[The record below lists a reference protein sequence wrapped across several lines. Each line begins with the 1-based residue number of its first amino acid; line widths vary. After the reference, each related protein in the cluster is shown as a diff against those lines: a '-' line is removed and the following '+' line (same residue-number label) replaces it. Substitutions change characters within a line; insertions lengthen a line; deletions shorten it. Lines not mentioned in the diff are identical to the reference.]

1 MELPWSASDADL
13 EQRFDPAYAGAL
25 ALAPAGAVTLRGL
38 PFALGR
44 RAGDPRWLLVD
55 RPIELDLGSGSVSH
69 IVVAHFSD
77 SWRADDGHRPS
88 GRPVGWVLEA
98 GEPLARYEVLVD
110 GDSRAV
116 VDVRR
121 RYEVVDGIIGWG
133 YLPFAAIGHRWDALL
148 DWRGPYGRQGAGDYA
163 PAGHGGPLTILP
175 GAWGGNLT
183 GVADALPSGEGE
195 LTLWLTAIP
204 IDARP
209 AGRITMRVTPLANG
223 RPGSDVVIAGVTR
236 FAGSADPLVLSPR
249 RQVIVNGW
257 HGLPTTD
264 LGLVI
269 AARALDSPPVVPGGD
284 GATGGPIG
292 WGSPRPPTDDG
303 ATGAPSV
310 LDLAIASDAQLAFG
324 EWSIAATELA
334 GALMS
339 PDGRITVSP
348 VAPDVRVSVRIQAAG
363 APAAA
368 RVRFV
373 AEDGRYRP
381 PIGHREEV
389 NPGAYE
395 DSGLGLVL
403 GADTWAYVPAAF
415 DVDLP
420 VGRVTV
426 EAVHGF
432 EHRPIR
438 RTLDIAPGTRT
449 LELDLD
455 RAIDASAA
463 GWMSVDPHV
472 HFLSPSS
479 ALLQAEA
486 EDVDLVQLL
495 ACQLGDEMAGVANL
509 PYGILRSADGR
520 TVMAGTE
527 NRQNVLGHVALL
539 GARTPVMPLS
549 SGGAP
554 EGRVGAPVD
563 ELLADWAD
571 RCHASGGLVVG
582 AHFPLPLAEVAAC
595 LVEGVIDAVEMQTFA
610 PGLDSPTVLE
620 WYRFL
625 NCGYRVPVLGGT
637 DKMSAEMPLG
647 AVRTYARIG
656 RDAEP
661 GFESWA
667 AAVRAGRTLASSG
680 PLLELTVDGHEPGDV
695 IRMSASGGRVE
706 VSARARAAQPILG
719 RLELVVNGRVVE
731 AADGPPSDG
740 RSLDVAL
747 DVPSS
752 AWVALRVRSE
762 HEILS
767 AYRTSMAA
775 HTSPVYLDVADR
787 PLLAPDDA
795 AAILAVIDGTARWLE
810 RTAVVRDPLNR
821 ARMAARVA
829 AAGAKLRQRLGAAPG
844 GAP

>member
-1 MELPWSASDADL
+1 MAAASAILIASDEMVLRLLATTSVPEPFPTLRSVGFAAFSRPPEETVASADRRGVRL
-13 EQRFDPAYAGAL
+13 IGLYGMSEVQAL
-25 ALAPAGAVTLRGL
+25 FSCQSPTAPAVERAKRGGRPVSPQAEVRVCDPETGRLLPVGESGELLVKGPSLMAGYYQNPGDRRRLHRRSGSWSPAISVISKPMAASCSSPAWAMYCGWVILRGL
-38 PFALGR
+38 PFALGPR
-44 RAGDPRWLLVD
+44 GRDPRWLLVD

-69 IVVAHFSD
+69 VVVAHFSD

-110 GDSRAV
+110 GEPRAV

-195 LTLWLTAIP
+195 LTLWLTSIP

-269 AARALDSPPVVPGGD
+269 AARPLDSPPVAPGGD
-284 GATGGPIG
+284 GATSGPIG
-292 WGSPRPPTDDG
+292 WGSPRPLTVDG
-303 ATGAPSV
+303 APGAPSV
-310 LDLAIASDAQLAFG
+310 LDLAIASDARLGFG

-334 GALMS
+334 GELMS
-339 PDGRITVSP
+339 PDGRITVRP

-389 NPGAYE
+389 NTGAYE

-403 GADTWAYVPAAF
+403 GTDTWAYVPAAF

-438 RTLDIAPGTRT
+438 RTLDIAPGTRA
-449 LELDLD
+449 LELHLD

-509 PYGILRSADGR
+509 PYGILRSEDGR
-520 TVMAGTE
+520 TVMTGTE

-610 PGLDSPTVLE
+610 PGWTRPPCWSGTASSTAATACRCLVGPT
-620 WYRFL
+620 R
-625 NCGYRVPVLGGT
+625 CRRRCR
-637 DKMSAEMPLG
+637 SA
-647 AVRTYARIG
+647 R
-656 RDAEP
+656 
-661 GFESWA
+661 S
-667 AAVRAGRTLASSG
+667 GRTRGSGAMPSRASSRGRRRCG
-680 PLLELTVDGHEPGDV
+680 PAGPW
-695 IRMSASGGRVE
+695 
-706 VSARARAAQPILG
+706 RARDRSSSS
-719 RLELVVNGRVVE
+719 RLTAMN
-731 AADGPPSDG
+731 
-740 RSLDVAL
+740 
-747 DVPSS
+747 
-752 AWVALRVRSE
+752 
-762 HEILS
+762 
-767 AYRTSMAA
+767 
-775 HTSPVYLDVADR
+775 
-787 PLLAPDDA
+787 LA
-795 AAILAVIDGTARWLE
+795 T
-810 RTAVVRDPLNR
+810 
-821 ARMAARVA
+821 
-829 AAGAKLRQRLGAAPG
+829 
-844 GAP
+844 